1 MTSFFFY
8 QIQLTTHSFLIFNS
22 FSTEKINRS
31 PIIKGHLDEFKFRYI
46 NSKTLV
52 LQFFSQ
58 QSHSIKKALF
68 SSSLYLLLILYI
80 YIYIYIGSLY
90 YFVVSRIFILIL
102 FSVKYYCK
110 YLDLVITNCESSD
123 SVRLI

>member
-80 YIYIYIGSLY
+80 YIYIYISALFIISLFPEFLFWY
-90 YFVVSRIFILIL
+90 YFPSNTIVNTWILIL
-102 FSVKYYCK
+102 LIVNRA
-110 YLDLVITNCESSD
+110 IPSD
-123 SVRLI
+123 